1 MGIRKTSRIV
11 AALASV
17 ASVAA
22 HGHVTNIVIN
32 GVSYRNYIPTQ
43 DPYTN
48 NPPLVAGWSA
58 DQKDNGFVDPSAY
71 NAPDIICHKQAAS
84 GKGRITVAAGDT
96 IQLQWTEWPDSH
108 KGPVMDFLANCNG
121 PCNAID
127 KTALRFFKIDG
138 AGLIDPPQQTNKWA
152 ASALIAN
159 GNAWLVRIPSNI
171 APGHYVLRHDI
182 IALHSA
188 GQQNGA
194 QSYPQC
200 INLEIT
206 GEGTY
211 NPPGV
216 LGTALYG
223 ANDPGIY
230 YNIYRD
236 NLNDYVIPGP
246 AIISG
251 GVSMVPQSRIAIT
264 ASASATPYGTTIIAS
279 SSRAAS
285 SAVAS
290 SSKITTSSSASSSA
304 STTSSISS
312 KNGGSSTPTS
322 TIVRTSTSTLTTLK
336 TLTSVAPTTTKP
348 PSNGEVTQGLYQQCG
363 GNGWTGPTACP
374 AYAACSTMDSYYA
387 QCRPTPAAG
396 GGQPLMKQ
404 LFHLPLLLILFM
416 SFSFGQTQES
426 ACRIVTTNY
435 NIGFNGIA
443 PLSPNKQALSP
454 PTPYFE
460 LAYEGFDIKA
470 VAGPNDVSDRK
481 YLTYEGTSVSSTRAI
496 RRDYNGSRVENFD
509 LDGFDYKC
517 IRTLSEPE
525 RRPCKITITG
535 VSVNGDN
542 VSESCTDDWMRA
554 DASLL
559 RCDAKLMK
567 NLKGIRIG
575 TSRGGYPT
583 TNRFTMVTVMDN
595 LNFTLQSTC
604 QVTSGV
610 DPVCL
615 RGKEAK
621 TRVIRLLLSVYK

>member
-71 NAPDIICHKQAAS
+71 NTPDIICHKQAAS

-251 GVSMVPQSRIAIT
+251 GVSMIPQSRIAIT
-264 ASASATPYGTTIIAS
+264 ASASATPYGTTIVAS

-285 SAVAS
+285 SAVVS
-290 SSKITTSSSASSSA
+290 SSKITTSSFARSST
-304 STTSSISS
+304 STTSSTSS

-336 TLTSVAPTTTKP
+336 TLTSVTPTTTKP

-396 GGQPLMKQ
+396 EGQPLYAQ
-404 LFHLPLLLILFM
+404 CGGNGYTGETRCVSGSQCTVINPWYSQCLP
-416 SFSFGQTQES
+416 
-426 ACRIVTTNY
+426 
-435 NIGFNGIA
+435 
-443 PLSPNKQALSP
+443 
-454 PTPYFE
+454 
-460 LAYEGFDIKA
+460 
-470 VAGPNDVSDRK
+470 
-481 YLTYEGTSVSSTRAI
+481 
-496 RRDYNGSRVENFD
+496 
-509 LDGFDYKC
+509 
-517 IRTLSEPE
+517 
-525 RRPCKITITG
+525 
-535 VSVNGDN
+535 
-542 VSESCTDDWMRA
+542 
-554 DASLL
+554 
-559 RCDAKLMK
+559 
-567 NLKGIRIG
+567 
-575 TSRGGYPT
+575 
-583 TNRFTMVTVMDN
+583 
-595 LNFTLQSTC
+595 
-604 QVTSGV
+604 
-610 DPVCL
+610 
-615 RGKEAK
+615 
-621 TRVIRLLLSVYK
+621 

>member
-71 NAPDIICHKQAAS
+71 NTPDIICHKQAAS

-251 GVSMVPQSRIAIT
+251 GVSMIPQSRIAIT
-264 ASASATPYGTTIIAS
+264 ASASATPYGTTIVAS

-285 SAVAS
+285 SAVVS
-290 SSKITTSSSASSSA
+290 SSKITTSSFARSST
-304 STTSSISS
+304 STTSSTSS

-336 TLTSVAPTTTKP
+336 TLTSVTPTTTKP

-396 GGQPLMKQ
+396 EGQPL
-404 LFHLPLLLILFM
+404 
-416 SFSFGQTQES
+416 
-426 ACRIVTTNY
+426 IVTTNY
-435 NIGFNGIA
+435 NIGFNGIT

-470 VAGPNDVSDRK
+470 VAGSNDVSDRK

-517 IRTLSEPE
+517 IRTLSKPE

-559 RCDAKLMK
+559 RCDVKLMK
-567 NLKGIRIG
+567 NLRGIRIA

-583 TNRFTMVTVMDN
+583 TNSFTMVTVMDN
-595 LNFTLQSTC
+595 LNFT
-604 QVTSGV
+604 V
-610 DPVCL
+610 
-615 RGKEAK
+615 RRKEC
-621 TRVIRLLLSVYK
+621 